1 VSCLLSCALISAL
14 LAPPAIPAPAATPS
28 VQPPLYSEPNADD
41 DLEIV
46 VTARGKTYLEA
57 RARLEAN
64 PAIAAPRV
72 AVRLRR
78 VPAPSAAE
86 ERRLLALLAGMA
98 RPEDLEMFAT
108 QLRRDVAAS
117 HKLAPSERD
126 ELRAAAPWRTVLR
139 EQGAGALAVLTALV
153 AERDLS
159 IELRALLVADMVSVT
174 PPDRLTELIALV
186 GAGAPELRQ
195 GLRQA
200 LAQRARASAEDRVAL
215 LRAVDA
221 AIERSEPSRTAALIN
236 LRAGLGDGVDVEFTA
251 TLIRMAG
258 DEAAA
263 FVVRVAALRALLTR
277 AADPAVQQSLLAL
290 AGRHLEKAQREQQAS
305 EILGVLALQGLPP
318 DAASSVVERHALLS
332 APAPRV
338 ASAAYASAA
347 LPADGAWLESSQT
360 HPWPEVRV
368 AALSRVLGP
377 CPAPVIKKLAQITD
391 ATGRRSESEARVAR
405 EAIAGLGRC
414 GGDPARAVMTRLV
427 RAEDQDGDRRAEA
440 ARQLVKHH
448 AGAGA
453 DVVASALARTG
464 EPGLSIRFVRAL
476 QRSEAPASASVR
488 EALCGATEAVE
499 TAAAA
504 RQAITALFPG
514 EDVPCGQR
522 AAPERPDPMKPRVY
536 VQ

>member
-1 VSCLLSCALISAL
+1 MSCLLSCALIGAL
-14 LAPPAIPAPAATPS
+14 FAPPAIPAPAA
-28 VQPPLYSEPNADD
+28 PPGAPTHGEVNADR
-41 DLEIV
+41 DLETV
-46 VTARGKTYLEA
+46 LTARGKEYLEA
-57 RARLEAN
+57 RARLEAD
-64 PAIAAPRV
+64 PAITAPRV
-72 AVRLRR
+72 AARLRR

-86 ERRLLALLAGMA
+86 ERRLLSLLAGMA

-117 HKLAPSERD
+117 HQAAPSERD
-126 ELRAAAPWRTVLR
+126 ELRAAAPWRAVLR
-139 EQGAGALAVLTALV
+139 EKGGAALAVLTALV
-153 AERDLS
+153 ADRDLS
-159 IELRALLVADMVSVT
+159 NELRALLVADMVGVT
-174 PPDRLTELIALV
+174 PPDRLAELIALV

-200 LAQRARASAEDRVAL
+200 LALRARASAEDRVVL

-221 AIERSEPSRTAALIN
+221 AIEQSEPSRRAALIG
-236 LRAGLGDGVDVEFTA
+236 LRAGLGEGADAGFTA
-251 TLIRMAG
+251 TLTRIAS
-258 DEAAA
+258 DEAGP
-263 FVVRVAALRALLTR
+263 FVVRVAALRVLMTR
-277 AADPAVQQSLLAL
+277 AADPAVQQSLVAL
-290 AGRHLEKAQREQQAS
+290 AGRHLDAAQRERQAS
-305 EILGVLALQGLPP
+305 EILGALALQGLAP
-318 DAASSVVERHALLS
+318 DVASGVIDRHALFS

-347 LPADGAWLESSQT
+347 LRPDGSWLESSQT

-368 AALSRVLGP
+368 AALRRVPGP

-391 ATGRRSESEARVAR
+391 ATGRRSEAEATVAR
-405 EAIAGLGRC
+405 EAIAALGRC
-414 GGDPARAVMTRLV
+414 GGDPARAVLARLV

-476 QRSEAPASASVR
+476 QRSEAPASAQVR
-488 EALCGATEAVE
+488 EVLCGATGAVE

-504 RQAITALFPG
+504 RQAITALFP
-514 EDVPCGQR
+514 EENACGQR
-522 AAPERPDPMKPRVY
+522 TAPERPDPMKPRVY

>member
-1 VSCLLSCALISAL
+1 MSCLLSCALVGAL
-14 LAPPAIPAPAATPS
+14 LAPPASLAAT
-28 VQPPLYSEPNADD
+28 VPPKAPTYGESNADA

-46 VTARGKTYLEA
+46 LTARGKEYLEA
-57 RARLEAN
+57 RARLEAD
-64 PAIAAPRV
+64 PAITAPRV
-72 AVRLRR
+72 AARLRR

-86 ERRLLALLAGMA
+86 ERRLLSLLAGMA

-117 HKLAPSERD
+117 HQAAPSERD
-126 ELRAAAPWRTVLR
+126 ELRAAAPWRAVLR
-139 EQGAGALAVLTALV
+139 EQGGAALAVLTALV
-153 AERDLS
+153 ADRDLS

-174 PPDRLTELIALV
+174 PGDRLADLIVLV

-200 LAQRARASAEDRVAL
+200 LAQRARASAEDRVVL

-221 AIERSEPSRTAALIN
+221 AIERSEPSRTAALLG
-236 LRAGLGDGVDVEFTA
+236 LRAGLGEGADAGFTA
-251 TLIRMAG
+251 TLTRMAS
-258 DEAAA
+258 DEAAP
-263 FVVRVAALRALLTR
+263 FVVRVAALRVLTR
-277 AADPAVQQSLLAL
+277 AADPTVQQSLLAL
-290 AGRHLEKAQREQQAS
+290 AERHLEAAQRERQAS
-305 EILGVLALQGLPP
+305 EVLGALALQGLPP
-318 DAASSVVERHALLS
+318 DVASGVIDRHALLS

-347 LPADGAWLESSQT
+347 LRPDGSWLESSQT

-368 AALSRVLGP
+368 AALRRVPGP
-377 CPAPVIKKLAQITD
+377 CPAPVIKKLDQITD
-391 ATGRRSESEARVAR
+391 ATGRRSEAEATVAR
-405 EAIAGLGRC
+405 EAIAAIGRC
-414 GGDPARAVMTRLV
+414 GGDPARAVLTRLV

-453 DVVASALARTG
+453 DAVASALARTG

-476 QRSEAPASASVR
+476 QRSEAPASAQVR

-504 RQAITALFPG
+504 RQAITALFP
-514 EDVPCGQR
+514 EEAAACGQR